1 MFVDSHCHLED
12 EATAVRA
19 GEVGVRVLLNAGKDL
34 DEMAGQLLMCRKMAQ
49 WRKEGK
55 TVPLMFTSAGV
66 HPENA
71 AQKLSL
77 VQTDDIIRA
86 LDDPLVVAVGE
97 CGLDYHY
104 GADSVLE
111 QKEMFWR
118 HIEAAGKTGL
128 PLMIHVREAEDDL
141 LTLLDDGIKTFG
153 RIFGVI
159 HCFSSDM
166 AFAKKVEALG
176 FYVSASGILTFKNAE
191 DIREVFKSYA
201 LEKILI
207 ETDSPYLAPVP
218 FRGKVNEPAY
228 VIKTAEKLSEL
239 RGLSLNDTAEQTKKN
254 FFKLYQKAADYLK
267 TEGKD
272 LG

>member
-12 EATAVRA
+12 EAVAVRA
-19 GEVGVRVLLNAGKDL
+19 GEAGVGVLLNAGRDL
-34 DEMAGQLLMCRKMAQ
+34 DEMDGQLLMCRKMVQ

-77 VQTDDIIRA
+77 IKTDDIIRA
-86 LDDPLVVAVGE
+86 LDDPLAVAVGE

-141 LTLLDDGIKTFG
+141 LALLDDGIKTFEELS
-153 RIFGVI
+153 GVI
-159 HCFSSDM
+159 HCFSSNM

-191 DIREVFKSYA
+191 DIREVFASYPE
-201 LEKILI
+201 EKILI
-207 ETDSPYLAPVP
+207 ETDSPYLAPTP

-239 RGLSLNDTAEQTKKN
+239 RGWRLSETAEKTKAN
-254 FFKLYQKAADYLK
+254 FFALYQKAADYFK
-267 TEGKD
+267 TEGHD
-272 LG
+272 VG